1 MRKRQ
6 KYPQLRNAM
15 ERGYGIIFTAKQLDE
30 LAKGDRRLQR
40 DLRDDCTD
48 TAVREVLST
57 LVVWDVLG
65 RGRYW
70 PCMGEGSDAAL
81 SFQLEFYP
89 AAKRAGYKI
98 PDYILGSLAQM
109 RDVRVQKLKK
119 EVTEAQ
125 AEIKR
130 LGMET
135 F

>member
-1 MRKRQ
+1 
-6 KYPQLRNAM
+6 M
-15 ERGYGIIFTAKQLDE
+15 ERNYGVIFTPEQLEE

-70 PCMGEGSDAAL
+70 PCNGEGSDAAL

-89 AAKRAGYKI
+89 AAKRAGYKV
-98 PDYILGSLAQM
+98 PDYILGSLAKM
-109 RDVRVQKLKK
+109 RDHRVQTLSKQITKQQQEITRLK
-119 EVTEAQ
+119 
-125 AEIKR
+125 
-130 LGMET
+130 GET

>member
-1 MRKRQ
+1 MKRQ
-6 KYPQLRNAM
+6 KYPHLRHDL
-15 ERGYGIIFTAKQLDE
+15 ERNYGITFTPKQLEE
-30 LAKGDRRLQR
+30 LVKGDRRMQR

-48 TAVREVLST
+48 TAVREVFST

-65 RGRYW
+65 RGRHW

-89 AAKRAGYKI
+89 AAVRAGYKI

-109 RDVRVQKLKK
+109 RDVRVQNLSKQITKQQQEITRLK
-119 EVTEAQ
+119 
-125 AEIKR
+125 
-130 LGMET
+130 GET

>member
-1 MRKRQ
+1 
-6 KYPQLRNAM
+6 M

-89 AAKRAGYKI
+89 AAVRAGYKI

-109 RDVRVQKLKK
+109 RDVRIQKLSK
-119 EVTEAQ
+119 EISKQ
-125 AEIKR
+125 QMEITR
-130 LGMET
+130 LRGET